1 MHRLHRL
8 LAVWIERAAYHN
20 HWSHVTPR
28 AKAIFALAAL
38 VAAYAARTPSAA
50 LGVALVGVLVVW
62 RGAGVPLRLYLRV
75 AAGPLG
81 FLLLSGA
88 SLLVSVAWEPGGT
101 LAWRIAPH
109 ALSEVAMVTARS
121 VAALSA
127 LLTLVLTTPLAHLMA
142 LLRQLRL
149 PEILL
154 DLMVLCYRL
163 IFVFSES
170 CHDTLAAQ
178 TARLGFSSY
187 GRSMRSLGLLVGSL
201 AAQVALRARGLQW
214 AADARCSD
222 GSLRFLTPHFA
233 HVRRDTAIGVV
244 AGLGLLLLA
253 RCLP

>member
-1 MHRLHRL
+1 MHLPHRL
-8 LAVWIERAAYHN
+8 LAVWIEQAAYHN
-20 HWSHVTPR
+20 HWSRVTPR

-38 VAAYAARTPSAA
+38 VAAYVARTPSAA
-50 LGVALVGVLVVW
+50 LGVALVGVWVVW

-75 AAGPLG
+75 AAGSLG

-88 SLLVSVAWEPGGT
+88 SLLVSVAWEPGGA
-101 LAWRIAPH
+101 LAWSMAPD

-149 PEILL
+149 PEVLL

-170 CHDTLAAQ
+170 CQDTLAAQ
-178 TARLGFSSY
+178 TTRLGFSSY
-187 GRSMRSLGLLVGSL
+187 GRSMRSLGLLVGNL

-222 GSLRFLTPHFA
+222 GSLRFLMPVFA
-233 HVRRDTAIGVV
+233 HVGRDTAIGVV

>member
-1 MHRLHRL
+1 M
-8 LAVWIERAAYHN
+8 WIEQAAYHN

-38 VAAYAARTPSAA
+38 VAAYIARTPSAA
-50 LGVALVGVLVVW
+50 LGVALVCVLVVW
-62 RGAGVPLRLYLRV
+62 CGAGVPWRCYLRV
-75 AAGPLG
+75 AAAPLG

-88 SLLVSVAWEPGGT
+88 SLLVSVAWEPEGA
-101 LAWRIAPH
+101 LAWRITSHH
-109 ALSEVAMVTARS
+109 ALPEVAMVTARS

-233 HVRRDTAIGVV
+233 HARRDSAIGVL
-244 AGLGLLLLA
+244 AGLGVLLLG
-253 RCLP
+253 RYLP